1 MSNLELNRGAV
12 LFKLNSKKILDK
24 IISSDTNEFNKKI
37 ILLNFA
43 RIMLYCPDLTNSKPW
58 HGFINHSIYQKI
70 DIKLKEMLNSSITYD
85 FLSNV
90 AKNLFISYKSM
101 SIFLKEQ
108 INWKFSNVF
117 LRSMLN
123 VCIDHFI
130 DLSLY
135 PMLFSYYSNDV
146 ITVYGEK
153 TYILKRMYFYFLNS
167 KQNQTYNKK
176 FLENMFLWINTDL
189 NNKNFVFV
197 SHHLNT
203 DKSLFI
209 RKKFI
214 DYETIKNLFF
224 KLSNVSLYKNVIK
237 KLDIV
242 NKMKNRMPKNF
253 TIPIR
258 NKFVQDAQD
267 TQTVFLNLYKIVF
280 IQLNHYYSVILFI
293 DFAISDIQ
301 KYEVDNTDENKKD
314 MEDLPSIV
322 FMNRCSHTK
331 IIAINLDTKKDLLNI
346 RDTEI
351 KNNSHHTKIEKII
364 DIMSYDL

>member
-1 MSNLELNRGAV
+1 
-12 LFKLNSKKILDK
+12 
-24 IISSDTNEFNKKI
+24 
-37 ILLNFA
+37 
-43 RIMLYCPDLTNSKPW
+43 
-58 HGFINHSIYQKI
+58 
-70 DIKLKEMLNSSITYD
+70 
-85 FLSNV
+85 
-90 AKNLFISYKSM
+90 
-101 SIFLKEQ
+101 
-108 INWKFSNVF
+108 
-117 LRSMLN
+117 
-123 VCIDHFI
+123 
-130 DLSLY
+130 
-135 PMLFSYYSNDV
+135 
-146 ITVYGEK
+146 
-153 TYILKRMYFYFLNS
+153 
-167 KQNQTYNKK
+167 
-176 FLENMFLWINTDL
+176 
-189 NNKNFVFV
+189 
-197 SHHLNT
+197 
-203 DKSLFI
+203 
-209 RKKFI
+209 
-214 DYETIKNLFF
+214 
-224 KLSNVSLYKNVIK
+224 
-237 KLDIV
+237 
-242 NKMKNRMPKNF
+242 MKNRMPKNF